1 MFKRWLILETKEESL
16 VNIIR
21 KYMDDLGKVVIV
33 VEYIKAIIISI
44 QSEEV

>member
-1 MFKRWLILETKEESL
+1 VFKRWLILETKEESL